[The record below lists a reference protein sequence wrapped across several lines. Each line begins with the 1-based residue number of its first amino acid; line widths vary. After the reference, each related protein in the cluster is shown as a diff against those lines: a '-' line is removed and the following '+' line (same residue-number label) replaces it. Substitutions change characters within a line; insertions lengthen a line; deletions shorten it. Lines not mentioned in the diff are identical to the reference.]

1 MKSAEEMEQAAKR
14 WEVASVSKAVETQ
27 GKQLD
32 NIELK
37 VDRLLDGQVT
47 HQLVDD
53 KLSVLKE
60 SIHTRYDPYVDNVKW
75 VTRALVLAVIG
86 LVANI
91 AIQLWSK

>member
-37 VDRLLDGQVT
+37 VDKLLDGQVT
-47 HQLVDD
+47 HQSVDE
-53 KLSVLKE
+53 KLKTLKE
-60 SIHTRYDPYVDNVKW
+60 SIHGRYDPIADNVKW
-75 VTRALVLAVIG
+75 VTRALILAVIG
-86 LVANI
+86 LITNVV
-91 AIQLWSK
+91 IQIWSK